1 MGTGTPVLLDDQT
14 CPIGMTLNML
24 QFFAQESC
32 GWCTP
37 CREGLQWT
45 TGLLRDIEN
54 GRGRPEDLDLLQEH
68 IWFMGPEKT
77 FCDLAPGAMQPLESA
92 LRVFR
97 DDFERHIAEGACPY
111 PRSGSS
117 VPVMRGTVWAD

>member
-1 MGTGTPVLLDDQT
+1 MAGTGTPVILDDQT

-45 TGLLRDIEN
+45 VQLLRGIEE
-54 GRGRPEDLDLLQEH
+54 GRGRPEDLEILAEH
-68 IWFMGPEKT
+68 IWYMGPDRT
-77 FCDLAPGAMQPLESA
+77 FCDLAPGAMQPLNSRTAFPPSA
-92 LRVFR
+92 SP
-97 DDFERHIAEGACPY
+97 I
-111 PRSGSS
+111 
-117 VPVMRGTVWAD
+117 